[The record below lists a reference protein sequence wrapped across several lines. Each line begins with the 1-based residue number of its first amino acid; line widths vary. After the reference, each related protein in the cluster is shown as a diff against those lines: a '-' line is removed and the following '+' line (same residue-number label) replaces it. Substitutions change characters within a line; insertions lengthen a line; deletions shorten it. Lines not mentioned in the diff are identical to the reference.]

1 MLVLLQHTL
10 ANLAPPRLA
19 AIFSGNEM
27 GSIAVLIFFALSGFV
42 ITEAAEQLY
51 LDRPIA
57 FLTNRLLR
65 IVPHFL
71 IAVVLSIAIH
81 YAFSKAGTLRLS
93 QSSIPFSVAA
103 FGAKNILLNLLSCFP
118 GMDRGVDYGF
128 LEIAWAIR
136 VEMAFYLV
144 IGLCLALVKVAT
156 HFGFRIGLG
165 TTIVSAGLALAPLV
179 PFAVFGRLLPM
190 LQFLPYFAFGCA
202 LYFGAVKRERV
213 GFLVSAIALP
223 AMAAQFLSLPA
234 RHPVLGFERAVE
246 LEFVEL
252 AFLLGL
258 LTILALSRTR
268 RFKAEDRYLGD
279 LTYPLYLYHQDVII
293 AVLSL
298 TASYS
303 YGSFGAA
310 NIASVLMALALRH
323 MLDPLMGGLRDRVR
337 GRDLR
342 KRAAPVLLGD
352 TCLAARAV

>member
-19 AIFSGNEM
+19 AIFTSNEM
-27 GSIAVLIFFALSGFV
+27 GSIAVLVFFALSGFV
-42 ITEAAEQLY
+42 IAEAADRLY
-51 LDRPIA
+51 RDRPIA
-57 FLTNRLLR
+57 FLANRLLR

-93 QSSIPFSVAA
+93 QSSIPFSAAA
-103 FGAKNILLNLLSCFP
+103 FGAKNILFNLLRCFP
-118 GMDRGVDYGF
+118 GMDRRVDYGF
-128 LEIAWAIR
+128 LDIAWAIR

-144 IGLCLALVKVAT
+144 IGLCLALITVAGR
-156 HFGFRIGLG
+156 FGFRIGLG
-165 TTIVSAGLALAPLV
+165 WTMLLVGLALAPLV
-179 PFAVFGRLLPM
+179 PFAVLGRLLPM
-190 LQFLPYFAFGCA
+190 LQFVPYFGFGCA
-202 LYFGAVKRERV
+202 LYFAAVKRERV
-213 GFLVSAIALP
+213 GFLFATIALP

-234 RHPVLGFERAVE
+234 RHPVLGFERAVG

-258 LTILALSRTR
+258 LTVLALSPMR

-310 NIASVLMALALRH
+310 IIASILMALALRH
-323 MLDPLMGGLRDRVR
+323 MLDPLIDRLRDRVR
-337 GRDLR
+337 GRGLR

-352 TCLAARAV
+352 ASLAARTA